1 MISGHKAGMIVPAA
15 HSPKRCKSVST
26 TVLIVD
32 DSKLAR
38 IVAGKALAALQPEW
52 SRIEAG
58 NAQDALAVLGGQK
71 IDVAMIDFNMPEKD
85 GLELATE
92 IRAMYPTMPIAV
104 ITANIQDEV
113 IARAR
118 AVNATFV
125 SKPITEDA
133 LRGFISGAAL
143 RLRAGGA

>member
-1 MISGHKAGMIVPAA
+1 VA
-15 HSPKRCKSVST
+15 T

-52 SRIEAG
+52 DRVEAS
-58 NAQDALAVLGGQK
+58 NAADALVILQERK
-71 IDVAMIDFNMPEKD
+71 IDLAMIDFNMPDKD
-85 GLELATE
+85 GLELAAE
-92 IRAMYPTMPIAV
+92 LRSLHPAMPIAV
-104 ITANIQDEV
+104 VTANIQDEI

-125 SKPITEDA
+125 SKPVTEDA

-143 RLRAGGA
+143 RLRSSGA